1 MSHRLPGPA
10 LLFTVALGV
19 ALLCLVV
26 SKGIQDSDF
35 FWHLATGELIAESG
49 RVPSVDP
56 FSFTWAGQ
64 PWNPYSWLSALAL
77 HWLVLT
83 AGAAGAFLVFA
94 IAPAIIFGVLAV
106 TLTRQG
112 VRTAAMALPLLLS
125 AWTLLP
131 YLTLRPQVISWLLM
145 AVLVSL
151 LTFAQPRRASIL
163 FMLPPMMALWANL
176 HGAWVIG
183 LAVIGLYTLMT
194 LLGRTPMS
202 SARRPV
208 LVVAAACIL
217 AAALTPAGPL
227 GILYPLHYLDP
238 ASWALENIAEW
249 QSPDFHDPTHWSLLV
264 LIVAVALNRGRATPG
279 WLVLLPVIGVVMSLS
294 SIRNVPFLAIWAVP
308 TLAYGLNDRLRARR
322 SQCRPADRDVVVRRL
337 LELGVSVVV
346 VVATVVALYPADL
359 STRISEET
367 ERRYPVEGVNRLEMM
382 NPDARVLAEYNW
394 GGYVISRLYEVGGR
408 VFVDGRDGEMYSDAV
423 LDDYTDLVGARPG
436 WQQLLDE
443 NAVEAILLRPVAPLV
458 SGLVQEIGWCEAY
471 RDDKQVLL
479 LPGGCQTAQP

>member
-1 MSHRLPGPA
+1 MTHRLPGPA

-64 PWNPYSWLSALAL
+64 PWNPYSWLSGLAL
-77 HWLVLT
+77 HWLVSSAGD
-83 AGAAGAFLVFA
+83 AGALLVFA
-94 IAPAIIFGVLAV
+94 IAPALIVGILAT

-112 VRTAAMALPLLLS
+112 VRTTAIALPLLLS

-131 YLTLRPQVISWLLM
+131 YVTLRPQVISWLLM
-145 AVLVSL
+145 SVLVSL
-151 LTFAQPRRASIL
+151 LTLAQPRRTSIL
-163 FMLPPMMALWANL
+163 FILPPMMALWANL

-202 SARRPV
+202 PARRPV
-208 LVVAAACIL
+208 LGVAAACII

-227 GILYPLHYLDP
+227 GILYPLQYLDP
-238 ASWALENIAEW
+238 ASWALEHIAEW

-308 TLAYGLNDRLRARR
+308 TLAYGLNDRLHTRG
-322 SQCRPADRDVVVRRL
+322 SQRDADGDLVVRRL
-337 LELGVSVVV
+337 MELGVAVLVI
-346 VVATVVALYPADL
+346 VATLVVLYPADL
-359 STRISEET
+359 STRISVET
-367 ERRYPVEGVNRLEMM
+367 QRRYPVDGVDRLLILD
-382 NPDARVLAEYNW
+382 PDARVLAEYNW
-394 GGYVISRLYEVGGR
+394 GGYVISRMYEVGGR
-408 VFVDGRDGEMYSDAV
+408 VFVDGRDGEMYSDDV
-423 LDDYTDLVGARPG
+423 LDDYSDLVGAAAG
-436 WQQLLDE
+436 WEELLE
-443 NAVEAILLRPVAPLV
+443 EYAVSAILLRPSTPLIR
-458 SGLVQEIGWCEAY
+458 GLLQEAGWCEAY

-479 LPGGCQTAQP
+479 LPVGCETALR